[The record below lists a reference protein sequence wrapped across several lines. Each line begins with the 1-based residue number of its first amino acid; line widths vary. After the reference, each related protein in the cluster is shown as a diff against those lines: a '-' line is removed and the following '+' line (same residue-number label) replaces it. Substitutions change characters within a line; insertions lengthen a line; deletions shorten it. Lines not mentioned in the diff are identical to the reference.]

1 MSQILFSNINGT
13 VVPTNETDLNSS
25 NESVRSRYGLYET
38 ILYKN
43 GSIERADYHWLRLW
57 KGLTQLGFILPE
69 EYTPPFF
76 EAQIHELALLNRLTA
91 LGRIR
96 IQFFAPD
103 AIRPFRPYYFIE
115 ASIIDNALNQWNEK
129 GLILGILKDF
139 KKPITIESNCKINH
153 SLHIPMAKKAMA
165 ENSWDDV
172 LLWNTESSLIESA
185 RANLFWIKN
194 GVMHTT
200 PLSEG
205 CLEGTMRAWL
215 LFQLHNNGYEIIKKK
230 LSQDELFEADE
241 VFLTNSIRQIKW
253 VERIGQY
260 YFSNQRT
267 KELYQ
272 KFFKK

>member
-96 IQFFAPD
+96 MQFFAPD
-103 AIRPFRPYYFIE
+103 ATKPFRPFYFIE

-194 GVMHTT
+194 GVMYTT

-260 YFSNQRT
+260 YFSNQKT